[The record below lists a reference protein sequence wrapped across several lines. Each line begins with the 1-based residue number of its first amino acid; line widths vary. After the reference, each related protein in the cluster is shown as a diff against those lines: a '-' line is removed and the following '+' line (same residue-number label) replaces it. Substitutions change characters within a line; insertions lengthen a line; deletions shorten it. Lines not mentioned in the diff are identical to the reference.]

1 MSWFISELPLLP
13 MLDLIMILRLISAI
27 EKNVSS
33 FWLKSPID
41 ILNNWP
47 YPERV
52 PYSKS
57 LVLLDIRTEL
67 SNGQCKITI
76 WWAELNGQGY
86 LFTVH
91 VQPQN
96 GQRFVQISCVT
107 LTTALWGKISRQVI
121 LLVFFFLV
129 CVVTNYLPLCNGDNM
144 SQASRPIVQ
153 FRVTVT
159 QSRGD
164 HMGEVTAGVTTK
176 QTANKTEE
184 SDLRNHNSLP
194 TMMEHWSI
202 KKHAKYT
209 WALHEQ
215 YLS

>member
-1 MSWFISELPLLP
+1 MVNVRSRSDGLNSMGKVIYLQFMSSHRMGRDLCRFLVWHSPLHYGAKSQC
-13 MLDLIMILRLISAI
+13 RLY
-27 EKNVSS
+27 
-33 FWLKSPID
+33 FW
-41 ILNNWP
+41 
-47 YPERV
+47 YF
-52 PYSKS
+52 S
-57 LVLLDIRTEL
+57 L
-67 SNGQCKITI
+67 
-76 WWAELNGQGY
+76 
-86 LFTVH
+86 
-91 VQPQN
+91 
-96 GQRFVQISCVT
+96 
-107 LTTALWGKISRQVI
+107 
-121 LLVFFFLV
+121 LV